1 MLTWVETSLLRIKMD
16 QPPVELMEL
25 TKNVS
30 STAETINIYDMV
42 TISLIR
48 EDSSDFQGEN
58 SDLVESLCLCSC
70 FCVFPPRKQQPARLW
85 ALHHTFPNT
94 VRQLR
99 THARAHT
106 HTHLHTHN
114 LHDPSRPGRKQTGT
128 HDWAFNGLRVWWA
141 LFLLQWWKV
150 TKSIYSELTFR
161 FCTWGLF
168 LFQLLF
174 VSVNSYMTT
183 YFL

>member
-16 QPPVELMEL
+16 QPPVELVEL

-42 TISLIR
+42 TISLIGA
-48 EDSSDFQGEN
+48 DSSDFQGEN
-58 SDLVESLCLCSC
+58 SDLVEPLCLCSC

-99 THARAHT
+99 THAHT
-106 HTHLHTHN
+106 LKCICTLTTSTTLLGRFVNRQGHTT
-114 LHDPSRPGRKQTGT
+114 GRLMVSECDEHFSCCSDG
-128 HDWAFNGLRVWWA
+128 R
-141 LFLLQWWKV
+141 LQSPFTLNW
-150 TKSIYSELTFR
+150 L
-161 FCTWGLF
+161 WG
-168 LFQLLF
+168 F
-174 VSVNSYMTT
+174 VLEEYFYFSY
-183 YFL
+183 FS